1 MDLSPWGKI
10 RECVQK
16 IAKSFS
22 PKIIP
27 KTWRTKNLQCKRVV
41 FVSVRTVE
49 LITKKQLL
57 TLGSRD
63 QGAGDGAQESA
74 GFFFLVIILVALSG
88 SLNSAYM

>member
-63 QGAGDGAQESA
+63 QGAGNQGAGDS
-74 GFFFLVIILVALSG
+74 GGCLVTILAVL
-88 SLNSAYM
+88 LDL

>member
-16 IAKSFS
+16 IAKSSS

-27 KTWRTKNLQCKRVV
+27 KTWRTKNLRCKCVV
-41 FVSVRTVE
+41 FVSVRTVG

-63 QGAGDGAQESA
+63 QGAGGGAQESA
-74 GFFFLVIILVALSG
+74 GFVFFCNNPS
-88 SLNSAYM
+88 SS

>member
-1 MDLSPWGKI
+1 MDLSPWWKI

-57 TLGSRD
+57 TLG
-63 QGAGDGAQESA
+63 AGIKGQAVVPRGQL
-74 GFFFLVIILVALSG
+74 GFFFW
-88 SLNSAYM
+88 

>member
-27 KTWRTKNLQCKRVV
+27 KTWGTKTLPCKRVV
-41 FVSVRTVE
+41 FVCVRTVE
-49 LITKKQLL
+49 LITKKQLP
-57 TLGSRD
+57 TWGSRG
-63 QGAGDGAQESA
+63 QGLGWCPGVSW
-74 GFFFLVIILVALSG
+74 GFFG
-88 SLNSAYM
+88 NHPNSS

>member
-22 PKIIP
+22 PQIIP
-27 KTWRTKNLQCKRVV
+27 KTWRTKTLQCKHVV

-57 TLGSRD
+57 TLGSRG
-63 QGAGDGAQESA
+63 QGLGVVPRSQL
-74 GFFFLVIILVALSG
+74 GFFW
-88 SLNSAYM
+88 

>member
-16 IAKSFS
+16 IAKSSS

-27 KTWRTKNLQCKRVV
+27 KTWRTKNLRCKCVV
-41 FVSVRTVE
+41 FVSVRTVG

-63 QGAGDGAQESA
+63 QGAGSGAQESA
-74 GFFFLVIILVALSG
+74 GFVFFL
-88 SLNSAYM
+88 

>member
-27 KTWRTKNLQCKRVV
+27 KTRRTKNLQCKRAV
-41 FVSVRTVE
+41 FVSVRTAE

-63 QGAGDGAQESA
+63 QPAGSGDQESA
-74 GFFFLVIILVALSG
+74 GCFFFFLVNNPS
-88 SLNSAYM
+88 STY

>member
-1 MDLSPWGKI
+1 M
-10 RECVQK
+10 QK

-27 KTWRTKNLQCKRVV
+27 KTWRTKNLQCKRFV
-41 FVSVRTVE
+41 FVFVRTVE

-63 QGAGDGAQESA
+63 QWAGSGDQESA
-74 GFFFLVIILVALSG
+74 GFFVFFFLVNNPS
-88 SLNSAYM
+88 STY

>member
-27 KTWRTKNLQCKRVV
+27 KTRRTKNLQCKRAV
-41 FVSVRTVE
+41 FVSVRT
-49 LITKKQLL
+49 
-57 TLGSRD
+57 
-63 QGAGDGAQESA
+63 A
-74 GFFFLVIILVALSG
+74 
-88 SLNSAYM
+88 